1 MRKIV
6 LVLVGCL
13 ALAGCSGTWEAE
25 IRLKVA
31 KIDEDDAVPTYLPPR
46 ARVWLDRVGELQESA
61 YDRDNFTGTVVE
73 PAEIDG
79 EVAVG
84 DEVTCL
90 AKQRSIG
97 ILQTNSIQTELFQ
110 CRKA

>member
-6 LVLVGCL
+6 AVLAGCL
-13 ALAGCSGTWEAE
+13 ALAGCSGDWAAE
-25 IRLKVA
+25 VRLKVT
-31 KIDEDDAVPTYLPPR
+31 EVEVTAVSPIEPPQPRVSLELVGGLP
-46 ARVWLDRVGELQESA
+46 GA
-61 YDRDNFTGTVVE
+61 YRQDGFSGTSMH

-79 EVAVG
+79 DVKVG

-97 ILQTNSIQTELFQ
+97 ILQTNSISTELFQ